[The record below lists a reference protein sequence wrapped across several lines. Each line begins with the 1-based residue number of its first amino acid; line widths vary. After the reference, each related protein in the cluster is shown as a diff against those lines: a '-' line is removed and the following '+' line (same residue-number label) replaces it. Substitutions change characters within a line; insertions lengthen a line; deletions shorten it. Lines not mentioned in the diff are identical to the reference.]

1 MIIPVDY
8 SQVNLKWTGNGL
20 PLGAQTTWGIANDD
34 DLPPSDIA
42 QKALTAWD
50 DCGVMDNM
58 SVQVSVTS
66 CLVKNGPNQ
75 IGPAA
80 EVAAT
85 VAGTSGSEPLPPN
98 VSLLVSKNTAA
109 GGRMGKGRLFLPGL
123 PEGSTPG
130 GGVVAPTPLAEV
142 QGKMNALLGHLR
154 DSNIPMVLL
163 HSKVG
168 IIELPLEVTSLTVQS
183 RMATQ
188 RRRLR

>member
-8 SQVNLKWTGNGL
+8 SQVNLKWAGNGL
-20 PLGAQTTWGIANDD
+20 PLGAQTTFGIANDD

-42 QKALTAWD
+42 TKALAAWD
-50 DCGVMDNM
+50 DCGVMDNL

-66 CLVKNGPNQ
+66 CLVKNGPNE

-98 VSLLVSKNTAA
+98 VSVLVAKNTPA

-130 GGVVAPTPLAEV
+130 GGVLAPTPLAEI
-142 QGKMNALLGHLR
+142 QGKMNALLTNLR

-168 IIELPLEVTSLTVQS
+168 VFEIPLVITSLTVQS

>member
-8 SQVNLKWTGNGL
+8 SQANLKWVGGGV
-20 PLGAQTTWGIANDD
+20 PLGAQTTFGLANDGD
-34 DLPPSDIA
+34 FPPADIA
-42 QKALTAWD
+42 QKVLNAWD
-50 DCGVMDNM
+50 DCGVMDNI
-58 SVQVSVTS
+58 SVQLSIAS
-66 CLVKNGPNQ
+66 CLVKNGPNE

-85 VAGTSGSEPLPPN
+85 IPGTSGSEPLPPN
-98 VSLLVSKNTAA
+98 VSVLVAKNTAM

-130 GGVVAPTPLAEV
+130 GGVVAATPLAEV
-142 QGKMNALLGHLR
+142 QGKMNALLTNLR
-154 DSNIPMVLL
+154 DANIPMVLL

-168 IIELPLEVTSLTVQS
+168 VIELPLEVTSLTVQS